1 MLVWKLAIRTDYKD
15 NYQVIYIWNNVL
27 YQKDKEYN
35 NQIDEPERTDEMDK
49 QKTSSRNKKCNC
61 QIIS

>member
-1 MLVWKLAIRTDYKD
+1 MLAWKLDIRTDYKD
-15 NYQVIYIWNNVL
+15 KYQVIYIWNNVQH
-27 YQKDKEYN
+27 QKDKEYN

-49 QKTSSRNKKCNC
+49 QKTSSRNKKCNY